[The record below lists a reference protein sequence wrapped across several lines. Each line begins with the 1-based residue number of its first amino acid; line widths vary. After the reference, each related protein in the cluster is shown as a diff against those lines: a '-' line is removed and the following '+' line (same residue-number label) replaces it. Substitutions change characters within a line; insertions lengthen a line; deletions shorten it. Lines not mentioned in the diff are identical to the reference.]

1 MAIRLDSFQRSIA
14 AVGALLFT
22 AMLVVASAPHV
33 PLA

>member
-1 MAIRLDSFQRSIA
+1 MFTLKLNQFATAF
-14 AVGALLFT
+14 VGALFAT